1 MATTRPASLARR
13 ALPMLVI
20 AGAAGG
26 LLVKLDNP
34 ASSSALPVG
43 SGRTGGVTPGDT
55 AATEAPVDTA
65 ADTPAATVAPTSS
78 TATLPRTTPTT
89 VKGSVAPPT
98 TSAAKPAGT
107 TAVAAAAASA
117 AGSCGGTPLAGPTVS
132 TRWGPVQVAAL
143 FDGAGSLCDVKV
155 LQYPS
160 DHSKSVRINQRA
172 LPILR
177 QEVLAANGTDINI
190 VTGATITSD
199 AYAQSLQAILDNR

>member
-20 AGAAGG
+20 AGAVGG

-107 TAVAAAAASA
+107 TAVAAAAATA